1 MGVYELD
8 GVRPKM
14 GQGVWIAPGATVLGR
29 VTLGRNVSVWFG
41 AVLRG
46 DVEDIVI
53 GDDTNIQDGT
63 VIHADPGKPTI
74 LGKGITVGH
83 QAMLH
88 GCQIGDY
95 SLVGIGA
102 TILNG
107 AKIGKNCLIGA
118 HALVTEGKEIPDNS
132 MVLGSPG
139 KVVKTLDEGMRD
151 IFKASADHYVANAK
165 RFAEGLREI

>member
-1 MGVYELD
+1 MSVYELD
-8 GVRPKM
+8 GVRP
-14 GQGVWIAPGATVLGR
+14 QIADGVWIAPGASVLGR
-29 VTLGRNVSVWFG
+29 VKLGRNVSVWFG

-102 TILNG
+102 TVLNG
-107 AKIGKNCLIGA
+107 AKIGKKLPDRRA
-118 HALVTEGKEIPDNS
+118 HAD
-132 MVLGSPG
+132 
-139 KVVKTLDEGMRD
+139 
-151 IFKASADHYVANAK
+151 Y
-165 RFAEGLREI
+165 